1 MLNIRVSLFVY
12 LSQRKGLD
20 DIVYFSVPL
29 FLNWIGYKS
38 DSHKGA
44 INDKVLETL
53 TWLEDLEY
61 ITFLEDKSVNK
72 TSFFKIYF
80 NTQIVHEECFTNR
93 FAIVYLD
100 EIERIMGFKN
110 NNKKDNYLN
119 CNNVLLVFAF
129 LRRSIFR
136 TPNKLKP
143 EERYE
148 DRIADRKERLVEAF
162 NESYKNIA
170 EALGLTER
178 TVSKAVQVLAQLKLI
193 VVAEAYHIKGITSD
207 YVTPDHIFA
216 NYEKREGNLLLAS
229 GNNYAFDEIKR
240 KEKLIRKYIP
250 DYRIRAIGL
259 FQ

>member
-20 DIVYFSVPL
+20 DMVYFSVPL
-29 FLNWIGYKS
+29 FLDWIGYKS

-61 ITFLEDKSVNK
+61 ITFFENKPVNK
-72 TSFFKIYF
+72 TTFIKIKF
-80 NTQIVHEECFTNR
+80 NTQIVHDECFANR

-100 EIERIMGFKN
+100 EIERIIAFKN
-110 NNKKDNYLN
+110 KNKKDNYLN

-148 DRIADRKERLVEAF
+148 DRITDRKERCIETF
-162 NESYKNIA
+162 NESYKDIGT
-170 EALGLTER
+170 ALGLTEK
-178 TVSKAVQVLAQLKLI
+178 TVSKAVKVLVQLKLI
-193 VVAEAYHIKGITSD
+193 VIAEPYHIKDEFGNFI
-207 YVTPDHIFA
+207 TPDYIFA
-216 NYEKREGNLLLAS
+216 NYEKREGTLLLAS
-229 GNNYAFDEIKR
+229 GNNYAFGEIKR
-240 KEKLIRKYIP
+240 KEKMMQHYFP
-250 DYRIRAIGL
+250 DYHIRTIGA